1 MNFTAN
7 QQFEL
12 SYGKIDKLNQSCNN
26 SA

>member
-12 SYGKIDKLNQSCNN
+12 LYGKIENLNRSCSNTV
-26 SA
+26 